1 MPENF
6 KINFK
11 EISGLKLP
19 LLENAQKKAKVRK
32 KNSSALKLGDSA
44 NHITD
49 KDLMLK
55 NKKVLE
61 ENWVPYQ
68 IKARNSKEEDRWI

>member
-32 KNSSALKLGDSA
+32 KNSSAPKLGDSA
-44 NHITD
+44 NHIT
-49 KDLMLK
+49 K
-55 NKKVLE
+55 
-61 ENWVPYQ
+61 
-68 IKARNSKEEDRWI
+68 I